1 MPRFAYVNGQFLMH
15 AKAAIHIEDR
25 GYQFGDGVY
34 EVVSVMDGRLI
45 DLTGHLDRL
54 DNSLQELRIKWPVKR
69 NVLNIL
75 IRQIL
80 RRNEVKQGLV
90 YIQITRGVAP
100 RDHKFPKNA
109 SPSLVMTTSKVNHL
123 ATHRFS
129 DGAKVKTISDIRWA
143 RCDIKSTSLLPNCL
157 GKQSAFEA
165 GAYEAWQVDKD
176 GMITEGTSSNAW
188 IVNDKGQLIT
198 RAPTAAILNGITRL
212 TILKIAKLRGIVFVE
227 RPFSVAEVASAQ
239 EAFTT
244 SATSFVTP
252 IVTIDNTT
260 IGDGKPGPLSKAL
273 LNNYKEYIET
283 TSEL

>member
-227 RPFSVAEVASAQ
+227 RPYANKRI
-239 EAFTT
+239 
-244 SATSFVTP
+244 P
-252 IVTIDNTT
+252 RN
-260 IGDGKPGPLSKAL
+260 L
-273 LNNYKEYIET
+273 
-283 TSEL
+283 